1 MGLFQIIALVVS
13 FTAIF
18 SVVGERLLNLP
29 KVIGPMLV
37 AVVLSLLLVGAET
50 LGIGLEPQQV
60 ASMLAQLD
68 FSAVVMDGLLGFLL
82 FAGAMHVPIRLL
94 EEQSLAVF
102 SLAIVSTLVSTL
114 VIGGLL
120 WWVSGW
126 LGLPLS
132 FPQALVFGALI
143 SPTDPVAVLALL
155 KNAKLPKRLEVII
168 SGESLFNDGV
178 AVALFT
184 ILSAIAFSQS
194 GPTPAAGLGLIL
206 QEVGGGLAAGFLIGI
221 FAYWLLENTKEQS
234 TQVLITLAVA
244 TGGYSLAQV
253 LHVSGPLAMVVAG
266 LFVGNFGL
274 RETMDRAS
282 RRNVDT
288 FWTITDDVLNA
299 VLFVLIGIQILVLP
313 GWSVLALGLLAITLH
328 LSGRFVGVLIPTL
341 MLQPHKRQYDGVWWD
356 FVGLLTW
363 SGLRGGVSVALVLTL
378 PEGEVRDVLMG
389 MTYAIVLFSVVI
401 QGLTIGHLF
410 RRRELLRM
418 AERAKE
424 L

>member
-389 MTYAIVLFSVVI
+389 MTYAIVLFSVVV

-418 AERAKE
+418 AERVKE

>member
-18 SVVGERLLNLP
+18 SVIGERLLNLP

-37 AVVLSLLLVGAET
+37 AVVLSLLLVGAEK
-50 LGIGLEPQQV
+50 LGIGLELEQV

-94 EEQSLAVF
+94 EEQRLAVF

-114 VIGGLL
+114 VVGGLL

-132 FPQALVFGALI
+132 FLQALVFGALI

-155 KNAKLPKRLEVII
+155 KNAKRLEVII

-178 AVALFT
+178 GVALFT

-194 GPTPAAGLGLIL
+194 GPTAADSLGLIG
-206 QEVGGGLAAGFLIGI
+206 QEVGGGLAAGFLIGF

-274 RETMDRAS
+274 RETMDRNS

-328 LSGRFVGVLIPTL
+328 LAGRFVGVLIPTL
-341 MLQPHKRQYDGVWWD
+341 ILKPHKRQYDGVWWD

-363 SGLRGGVSVALVLTL
+363 SGLRGGISVALVLTL
-378 PEGEVRDVLMG
+378 PEGEVRDVLIG
-389 MTYAIVLFSVVI
+389 MTYAIVLFSVVV
-401 QGLTIGHLF
+401 QGLTIGRLF

-418 AERAKE
+418 SARAKE